1 MEHYNI
7 FSYLAA
13 GLAYSSLLLLSLWG
27 IKKYTAAVFFFIA
40 VLFSC
45 LWAFYTSYTL
55 YNDDLYTSSILPL
68 ETLRDLSWFIYLLVM
83 LNKLSDP
90 PEQTKSLKQQMA
102 GLFKSGYSAAL
113 IIVTFSI
120 FLIELIPAVQFKIN
134 QILGLDL
141 RLIAHVS
148 FAIIGLILI
157 EQLYRNTVS
166 EQRWGIKFICLG
178 LGGLFIFDF
187 IIYSKSLLFVDI
199 DYLLW
204 NARGIVNALIVPIL
218 AISIVRLQEDS
229 RTYTI
234 SRTVI
239 FHTAALVGTGL
250 YLIVMSLAGFYIKKF
265 GGTWGDIAQILFIF
279 LAILLLFILMFSGA
293 LRARLKV
300 YFNKHFI
307 HYRYD
312 YREEWIKLSK
322 TLAELKSLN
331 ELSHFM
337 IKTLAELVDSSC
349 GGLWVKNENGDYYLA
364 ENYNL
369 NLDPDWDLISGVD
382 NAVKF
387 LQEKQWVIDFYEY
400 QDNPEIYQQKD
411 FSNWLEQQKNAW
423 LMIPILQQNQLKAFV
438 VLTKPR
444 APRQLNWEDHDL
456 LRTVG
461 LQLANAFVLN
471 QASEELSTARQFEAY
486 SRLSAFV
493 IHDLKNLVAQ
503 VSLIVKN
510 AEKHK
515 HNPEFIDDAIET
527 LENVVNKMQNLV
539 NQLRQRN
546 VQDARSTFDLLE
558 VIKDIVQQQSAHLP
572 KPCFQAELT
581 KCAIT
586 GEQEKI
592 SAILGHLVQNA
603 QDATDDNGSIKI
615 TLEKKDSDAII
626 KIIDTGTGMDKKF
639 IAERLF
645 KPFDTTK
652 GNAGMGIGVYEA
664 RSYIL
669 KHSGAIFVDS
679 QPGEGSTFT
688 IHLPVSNNSSSH

>member
-7 FSYLAA
+7 ISYLAA
-13 GLAYSSLLLLSLWG
+13 GIAYTILLLLSLWG
-27 IKKYTAAVFFFIA
+27 IKKYSTGLLFFNA

-45 LWAFYTSYTL
+45 IWAFYTSYNL
-55 YNDDLYTSSILPL
+55 YNDELYSSSILPL
-68 ETLRDLSWFIYLLVM
+68 ETLRNLAWYIYLLAM
-83 LNKLSDP
+83 LNNMSGLS
-90 PEQTKSLKQQMA
+90 ESLKGTGQQLIN
-102 GLFKSGYSAAL
+102 LFKSKYSSAV
-113 IIVTFSI
+113 IIGSLGVFVV
-120 FLIELIPAVQFKIN
+120 ELIPELQFKIT
-134 QILGLDL
+134 QLIGIDF

-157 EQLYRNTVS
+157 EQLYRNTIS
-166 EQRWGIKFICLG
+166 EQRWSIKFICLG
-178 LGGLFIFDF
+178 LGGLFTFDF
-187 IIYSKSLLFVDI
+187 IIYSKSLLFADI

-204 NARGIVNALIVPIL
+204 NARGIVNALVVPIL
-218 AISIVRLQEDS
+218 AISVVRLQEDS

-239 FHTAALVGTGL
+239 FHTTALVGTGL
-250 YLIVMSLAGFYIKKF
+250 YLIIMSLSGFYIKKY
-265 GGTWGDIAQILFIF
+265 GGSWGDIAQILFIF
-279 LAILLLFILMFSGA
+279 LAILLLLTLMFSGA

-300 YFNKHFI
+300 YFNKHFV

-322 TLAELKSLN
+322 TLAELKSFN

-337 IKTLAELVDSSC
+337 IKTLADLVDSSC
-349 GGLWVKNENGDYYLA
+349 GGLWIKNENGDYYLT
-364 ENYNL
+364 EDF
-369 NLDPDWDLISGVD
+369 NLDLENNWELISGRDQGVQ
-382 NAVKF
+382 F
-387 LQEKQWVIDFYEY
+387 LQKKQWVIDFYEY
-400 QDNPEIYQQKD
+400 QDNPEIYQQAD
-411 FSNWLEQQKNAW
+411 FSYWLEKKKNAW
-423 LMIPILQQNQLKAFV
+423 LMIPILQQSQLKAFV

-486 SRLSAFV
+486 SRLSAFI

-515 HNPEFIDDAIET
+515 HNPEFFDDAIDT
-527 LENVVNKMQNLV
+527 LENVVTKMQNLV
-539 NQLRQRN
+539 NQLKQRN
-546 VQDARSTFDLLE
+546 VNDSRSTFDLVT
-558 VIKDIVQQQSAHLP
+558 VIKDIVQQQSAHMPRP
-572 KPCFQAELT
+572 KIQLDLT
-581 KCAIT
+581 ECAIT

-603 QDATDDNGSIKI
+603 QDATEDDGVINLKLTSKAKTAVLKI
-615 TLEKKDSDAII
+615 S
-626 KIIDTGTGMDKKF
+626 DTGAGMDNKF

-664 RSYIL
+664 KIYIL
-669 KHSGAIFVDS
+669 RHSGTISVES
-679 QPGEGSTFT
+679 EPGQGTTFT
-688 IHLPVSNNSSSH
+688 IILPLALENIGQ